1 MADITLVQEH
11 PLSMADAH
19 AAAQKVA
26 DQMVADY
33 EMTCSWEGDV
43 LSFKRSG
50 VSGTLALSEGRAQ
63 LDINLGFMLKGF
75 KSKIEEQVGRNMRK
89 LFNGDAA
96 QDSGQDAA

>member
-11 PLSMADAH
+11 ALSMDDAR

-33 EMTCSWEGDV
+33 EMTCSWDGDL

-50 VSGTLALSEGRAQ
+50 VSGTLALAEGRAQ
-63 LDINLGFMLKGF
+63 LDIELGFMLKGF

-89 LFNGDAA
+89 LFNGDTA
-96 QDSGQDAA
+96 QDAA